1 VVLKGVAVL
10 AIALGAFLS
19 CGEETKMAKY
29 RDGRAGW
36 TISYPASM
44 HRSPI
49 EVYEHASE
57 LGTVISS
64 FGGIPTDS
72 WLTFRRF
79 PKDGVAFAVL
89 QMGGGPMPDLSPPE
103 QRFPLSRSDFA
114 VVEFA
119 PPQGPLVHRMMANG
133 EQWYVV
139 AWFGPEASGSD
150 KDKIW
155 RIVDSLRFPPLRSGT
170 ISGSF
175 YVLEDAS
182 HYPVGTVRRFA
193 GKPSAYMPPFFL
205 VHAPGGMYT
214 VSWEQKFE
222 PKCHMAFDRPRF
234 EFYCATHR
242 GRWDRMGRAID
253 GPASDLQFNDDL
265 SLGKTKIG
273 RDGQVLAGN
282 YWTSPGS
289 YRRYERQFWPRVKP
303 RAASR

>member
-1 VVLKGVAVL
+1 
-10 AIALGAFLS
+10 
-19 CGEETKMAKY
+19 
-29 RDGRAGW
+29 
-36 TISYPASM
+36 
-44 HRSPI
+44 
-49 EVYEHASE
+49 
-57 LGTVISS
+57 
-64 FGGIPTDS
+64 
-72 WLTFRRF
+72 
-79 PKDGVAFAVL
+79 
-89 QMGGGPMPDLSPPE
+89 
-103 QRFPLSRSDFA
+103 
-114 VVEFA
+114 
-119 PPQGPLVHRMMANG
+119 
-133 EQWYVV
+133 
-139 AWFGPEASGSD
+139 
-150 KDKIW
+150 
-155 RIVDSLRFPPLRSGT
+155 
-170 ISGSF
+170 
-175 YVLEDAS
+175 VLEDAS

-222 PKCHMAFDRPRF
+222 PKCHMTFDRPRF